1 MTDQSYRATYI
12 HRRVFAQTN
21 AIICGYR
28 DRKQAELFNVDH
40 VVLFSSISWHCIVFR
55 KEWGRLCLS
64 VFFLPLVLG
73 MRLLLLC
80 RATRHVLISLLSI
93 DVSKELAN
101 GYYKYIID
109 LAY

>member
-1 MTDQSYRATYI
+1 MA
-12 HRRVFAQTN
+12 
-21 AIICGYR
+21 
-28 DRKQAELFNVDH
+28 L
-40 VVLFSSISWHCIVFR
+40 HCIP
-55 KEWGRLCLS
+55 EGMGRLCLS

-109 LAY
+109 LALLAVGWLHMISYVLRSL